1 MPPPPSRSLPSMTPI
16 PSEFPFTLPALPYHH
31 DAHIWSQGPPKLRA
45 EGANDL
51 DATVSLEH
59 THALPPSRC
68 FKRAPAIGL
77 GDAIRA
83 LLSLPAPPT
92 RPDLLRYSDIDEDDI
107 ASVLRYITNQAVSI
121 KKRPAFMTL
130 SGTLRAPLTD
140 DEVQVLIMYKSES
153 PFPVYKWLNAWLT
166 QDRRD
171 PEVVDKVGPLFTHLY
186 RAQEKLPQVRKQ
198 AARAVIVHDI
208 SALRSTFDNYK
219 QRLAPGSEL
228 NFWGFSSFSAD
239 DNVINSEVFSG
250 KPHEDAIIFQCG
262 ELTGVDMEA
271 FNPGL
276 ASEEE
281 ILPLAPAIFRV
292 LTATKYGHKVFVAI
306 EQLSH
311 AEHAYVVPRQ

>member
-1 MPPPPSRSLPSMTPI
+1 VSSTKKAA
-16 PSEFPFTLPALPYHH
+16 EETA
-31 DAHIWSQGPPKLRA
+31 AKKAAEEAAAEKAVEEAAAEKAAEEAAAKKAAEEAAANQGPPKLRA

-92 RPDLLRYSDIDEDDI
+92 RPDLLRYSDLDEDDI
-107 ASVLRYITNQAVSI
+107 ASVLRYMRNQAVSI

-186 RAQEKLPQVRKQ
+186 RAQEKLPQVKKQ

-228 NFWGFSSFSAD
+228 NFWGFSSFSTD
-239 DNVINSEVFSG
+239 DNVINSEVFFG
-250 KPHEDAIIFQCG
+250 K
-262 ELTGVDMEA
+262 
-271 FNPGL
+271 
-276 ASEEE
+276 
-281 ILPLAPAIFRV
+281 AP
-292 LTATKYGHKVFVAI
+292 
-306 EQLSH
+306 
-311 AEHAYVVPRQ
+311 

>member
-1 MPPPPSRSLPSMTPI
+1 MR
-16 PSEFPFTLPALPYHH
+16 
-31 DAHIWSQGPPKLRA
+31 
-45 EGANDL
+45 
-51 DATVSLEH
+51 
-59 THALPPSRC
+59 
-68 FKRAPAIGL
+68 
-77 GDAIRA
+77 
-83 LLSLPAPPT
+83 
-92 RPDLLRYSDIDEDDI
+92 
-107 ASVLRYITNQAVSI
+107 NQAVSI

-186 RAQEKLPQVRKQ
+186 RAQEKLPQVKKQ

-228 NFWGFSSFSAD
+228 NFWGFSSFSTD
-239 DNVINSEVFSG
+239 DNVINSEVFLG

-311 AEHAYVVPRQ
+311 AEHAYVLPRQ